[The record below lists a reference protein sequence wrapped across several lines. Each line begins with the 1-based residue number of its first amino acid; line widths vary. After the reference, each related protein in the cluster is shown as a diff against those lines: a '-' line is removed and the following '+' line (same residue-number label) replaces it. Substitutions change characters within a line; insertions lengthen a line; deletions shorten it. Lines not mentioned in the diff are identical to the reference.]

1 MCFFLDGSWLFG
13 LYSTRRGV
21 AQLEAHRVWDA
32 GVGGSSPPTPTNL
45 SGFARLFICDTTSC
59 IITAPVKTPF
69 LSLIL
74 PAHNEE
80 QRLSRCLVQVD
91 DFLCE
96 QCYDSEI
103 IVVENGS
110 SDETLEIGRSFLP
123 KIKNLKVIHLDDRG
137 KGLAVQAGMLAANG
151 EYRFF
156 ADVDFSMPVK
166 EINRFFPPCQPDA
179 QVTIG
184 SREAPGAIRYN
195 EPAYRHFTGRVFN
208 ALVRW
213 MAVPGLQ
220 DTQCGFKCFR
230 HDIAEDVFNR
240 QSMMGWSFDAEI
252 LFIALRRGYKIVE
265 VPIPWYFNSDS
276 KVRLVYDSLR
286 MAKDIA
292 SIRRNAKLGLY
303 D

>member
-1 MCFFLDGSWLFG
+1 M
-13 LYSTRRGV
+13 
-21 AQLEAHRVWDA
+21 
-32 GVGGSSPPTPTNL
+32 
-45 SGFARLFICDTTSC
+45 
-59 IITAPVKTPF
+59 KTPF

-80 QRLSRCLVQVD
+80 QRLGSCLSQVD
-91 DFLCE
+91 AFLRA
-96 QCYDSEI
+96 QRYASEVL
-103 IVVENGS
+103 VVENGS
-110 SDETLEIGRSFLP
+110 TDKTLEIARSFLV
-123 KIKNLKVIHLDDRG
+123 KMKNLQVIHLDDRG

-156 ADVDFSMPVK
+156 ADVDFSMPVT
-166 EINRFFPPCQPDA
+166 EINRFFPPLQPDA

-184 SREAPGAIRYN
+184 SREAKGAIRYN

-230 HDIAEDVFNR
+230 HDIAEDVFSR

-252 LFIALRRGYKIVE
+252 LFIALRRNYKIVE
-265 VPIPWYFNSDS
+265 IPVPWYFNPES
-276 KVRLVYDSLR
+276 KVRLIKDSFR

-292 SIRRNAKLGLY
+292 SIRQNAKRGMY